1 KLVLCLKEPSLY
13 KWKDDKDN
21 QDLDN
26 EKTRD
31 QSGMSKEKEDKDVET
46 LRRKLANI
54 TLSLPMMVKY
64 NNTTAGGVPSP
75 AVNVEATP
83 ITLCGIHN
91 DPVVSRKCNRFE
103 SFSDNTEW
111 PPHCPRPFK
120 DVPMNLPIKALEMF
134 KTLSEPV
141 EAVGKENAVSLY
153 LATSP
158 VFEASDLYKY
168 NIANQLYYIVSPRG
182 ITSISSLSSLAT
194 KNLPRNVTS
203 FPGCSNI
210 NSLSVPGC
218 CVIHTT

>member
-1 KLVLCLKEPSLY
+1 MAVNPIDCSQDLTQIGNVLVLEVDNILRGWPTYVVNVIPDHPGPLKLVLCLKEPSLY

-141 EAVGKENAVSLY
+141 EAVGKENAGTY
-153 LATSP
+153 
-158 VFEASDLYKY
+158 
-168 NIANQLYYIVSPRG
+168 
-182 ITSISSLSSLAT
+182 
-194 KNLPRNVTS
+194 
-203 FPGCSNI
+203 
-210 NSLSVPGC
+210 
-218 CVIHTT
+218 